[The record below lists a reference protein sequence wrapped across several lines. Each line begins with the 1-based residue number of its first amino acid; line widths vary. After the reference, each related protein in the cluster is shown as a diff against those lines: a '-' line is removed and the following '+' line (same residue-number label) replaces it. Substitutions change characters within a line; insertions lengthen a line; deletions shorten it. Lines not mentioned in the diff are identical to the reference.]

1 MRESFAAT
9 IAAALLTLFMVFLA
23 HLAGFAFAGE
33 PQHAWGLLV
42 TILAAAVS
50 YAAQHDYTNAAVW
63 VAHHQQTTALGY
75 AGPADPDAFQKYQRH
90 QRRGTALHLGAA
102 LLVVLA
108 VGLFWLAM

>member
-9 IAAALLTLFMVFLA
+9 IGLALLTLFMVFLA

-50 YAAQHDYTNAAVW
+50 YAAQRDYTAAANW
-63 VAHHQQTTALGY
+63 LSHHQLITLPGY
-75 AGPADPDAFQKYQRH
+75 AGPGNPEAYKLYQRH
-90 QRRGTALHLGAA
+90 QRRGTILHLAA
-102 LLVVLA
+102 AFLVLGA
-108 VGLFWLAM
+108 VGLFWLAV

>member
-9 IAAALLTLFMVFLA
+9 IAFAVLTLFMVFLA

-50 YAAQHDYTNAAVW
+50 YAAQHDYTHASVW
-63 VAHHQQTTALGY
+63 LAHHQQTTAPGY
-75 AGPADPDAFQKYQRH
+75 AGPADPDAFQNRPA
-90 QRRGTALHLGAA
+90 GCEAA
-102 LLVVLA
+102 LQ
-108 VGLFWLAM
+108 AMAAACPTLSGY

>member
-9 IAAALLTLFMVFLA
+9 IAFAVLTLFMVFLA

-63 VAHHQQTTALGY
+63 VAHHQKTTAPGY
-75 AGPADPDAFQKYQRH
+75 SGPADPDAFQKYEGY
-90 QRRGTALHLGAA
+90 QRRGTILHLLAVA
-102 LLVVLA
+102 LCMGA
-108 VGLFWLAM
+108 VGLFWLAL

>member
-9 IAAALLTLFMVFLA
+9 IAFAVLTLFMVFLA

-42 TILAAAVS
+42 TIGAGATS
-50 YAAQHDYTNAAVW
+50 YAAQHDYTHASVW
-63 VAHHQQTTALGY
+63 LAHHQQTTAPGY
-75 AGPADPDAFQKYQRH
+75 AGPGDPDAFQKYQRH

-108 VGLFWLAM
+108 VGLFWLAV